1 MSPRHAHGPVWQRQV
16 LRWAS
21 PFPGNSILNG
31 VDEIL
36 PVCDVTFYSV
46 CQVLHY
52 YILKEVSLECFPIY
66 LVFAY
71 VWMLGGAYLWRSGD
85 NLWESS
91 LSYHVGPVDQTEA
104 SLGDKHSHP
113 LGTSPA
119 LIFFCTAFISGYLF
133 LSLELTLHVYWLIWL
148 PLSSPCFG
156 HSY

>member
-1 MSPRHAHGPVWQRQV
+1 MECPSDMPTGQSDRGKSSAELLPSQV
-16 LRWAS
+16 TLYWME
-21 PFPGNSILNG
+21 LMK
-31 VDEIL
+31 
-36 PVCDVTFYSV
+36 FYSV

-104 SLGDKHSHP
+104 RLGDKHSRP
-113 LGTSPA
+113 PGTSPA

-148 PLSSPCFG
+148 PLSSPCSG